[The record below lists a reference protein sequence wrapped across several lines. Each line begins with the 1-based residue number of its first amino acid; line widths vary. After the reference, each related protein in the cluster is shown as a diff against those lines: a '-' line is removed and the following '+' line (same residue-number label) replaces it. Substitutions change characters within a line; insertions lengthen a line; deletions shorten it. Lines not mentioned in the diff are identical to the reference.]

1 MLKERL
7 EKVMA
12 DKKKVAIGVL
22 SAISVVSLFGNA
34 NYVTNIRKLKTD
46 LDTKEKEVVEL
57 STPNEGL
64 YISNDMW
71 REMFDFSSDAVLM
84 VLASNYYDENDYI
97 RDYESFK
104 EFVKTKEEE
113 R

>member
-46 LDTKEKEVVEL
+46 LDTKEKAQNAPTHITIYALFYNGEYVTNDVMNEKKFIKLL
-57 STPNEGL
+57 SNLGL
-64 YISNDMW
+64 
-71 REMFDFSSDAVLM
+71 
-84 VLASNYYDENDYI
+84 
-97 RDYESFK
+97 
-104 EFVKTKEEE
+104 
-113 R
+113 